1 MENNYILNNNYAEI
15 QQNNSIIQY
24 DSTVKKVLST
34 RIYLAEIL
42 KDVVPEYANVSRREI
57 MQSCFDG
64 EIQIGPLVDDVKIT
78 GQRNEDDSPN
88 EGSVRYDIKF
98 TSIVPGINNKIRLI
112 INLEAQKSDK
122 LSYPLVKRGNY
133 YTARMI
139 SSQKNTVF
147 VNNHYEDICKV
158 YSIWIV
164 MNSDKDAN
172 TVVRYHMHKDDV
184 VGNPF
189 EYVDNYDLQNIIV
202 IKLGDA
208 DDISCEEN
216 ADILKFLD
224 VLLSMSMGV
233 DDKIRILEEDFNIPM
248 TTEVEKGVND
258 MCNLGE
264 GIYENGLSAGIAEG
278 TVKGR
283 IEGREEGVIST
294 LLDLVKDGSIS
305 KELAAQKANKSV
317 EEIEDLMREKA

>member
-1 MENNYILNNNYAEI
+1 MENNYILNNNY
-15 QQNNSIIQY
+15 
-24 DSTVKKVLST
+24 
-34 RIYLAEIL
+34 
-42 KDVVPEYANVSRREI
+42 
-57 MQSCFDG
+57 
-64 EIQIGPLVDDVKIT
+64 
-78 GQRNEDDSPN
+78 
-88 EGSVRYDIKF
+88 
-98 TSIVPGINNKIRLI
+98 
-112 INLEAQKSDK
+112 
-122 LSYPLVKRGNY
+122 
-133 YTARMI
+133 
-139 SSQKNTVF
+139 
-147 VNNHYEDICKV
+147 
-158 YSIWIV
+158 
-164 MNSDKDAN
+164 
-172 TVVRYHMHKDDV
+172 
-184 VGNPF
+184 
-189 EYVDNYDLQNIIV
+189 DNYDLQNIIV